1 MKNLALA
8 FFIPLLISFTLSAQN
23 YDADLQTLL
32 PRIGSAKTGADY
44 ALVASQLNS
53 LAQSEPGRWEAP
65 FWSAHCLVLQAFSE
79 KEAGKIDPILDQAES
94 LLEKLIQKHPDEA
107 EFYVLM
113 AMLNQARISV
123 NPMTRGMKYSGLA
136 DKNIEKAMKLD
147 PDNPRAWYL
156 KASNVLYTPA
166 MFGGGKE
173 KARPVFETAAEKFN
187 TYKPRSPYHPDWGRE
202 QNDAKIKA
210 CGSN

>member
-1 MKNLALA
+1 MKTSIFTLFATFML
-8 FFIPLLISFTLSAQN
+8 SFTGMTQD
-23 YDADLQTLL
+23 YDADLQSLL

-53 LAQSEPGRWEAP
+53 LAQSEPGRWEAS
-65 FWSAHCLVLQAFSE
+65 FWSAHCMVLQAFSE
-79 KEAGKIDPILDQAES
+79 NETGEVDPILDQAEII
-94 LLEKLIQKHPDEA
+94 LDKLIASNPDEA

-113 AMLNQARISV
+113 AMLDQARISV

-136 DKNIEKAMKLD
+136 NDNINKAMKLD

-156 KASNVLYTPA
+156 KASNVLYTPM

-173 KARPVFETAAEKFN
+173 KAKPIFETAAQKFDS
-187 TYKPRSPYHPDWGRE
+187 YKIRSPYHPDWGKE
-202 QNDAKIKA
+202 QNAAKIKE
-210 CGSN
+210 CGLD